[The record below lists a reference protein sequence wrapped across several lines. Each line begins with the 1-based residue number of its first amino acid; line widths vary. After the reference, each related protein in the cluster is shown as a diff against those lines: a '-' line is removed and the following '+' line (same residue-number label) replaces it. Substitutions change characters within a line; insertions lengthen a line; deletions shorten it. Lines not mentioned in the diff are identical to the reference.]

1 MNRMRV
7 RPAVWAI
14 LVLSPL
20 PWVATAALAQAP
32 PSPLTP
38 SLVAAAGG
46 NPQLQSTAAYVG
58 ALCPN
63 LTPGTD
69 LRSRCAAALGASAT
83 TPSLATVALE
93 QITPQELLAQG
104 GVIDGAISSGT
115 SAVAGRVA
123 ALSQM
128 GLGGRIAAYRPII
141 LAAAGDTAGLGGA
154 TVPPLQA
161 FVNVV
166 VGGGDKDANRLE
178 TGYDYNAKSITAGL
192 DYRFSDG
199 FTGGVALSYGETD
212 LDFDASGGKLD
223 AEAVVVSAY
232 GLFTLSQRVQ
242 LTALVAYGQID
253 YASDRNI
260 NYAESAT
267 STISRI
273 VHGDTNGDQW
283 EGTIT
288 LSYAMDG
295 KDGWS
300 YGPSLA
306 VSAKRLEL
314 DAFAETGANG
324 LNLAFEDQTA
334 KSLQLIAGFDVSRT
348 ISTQRGVISPYA
360 RLQSVY
366 ETKDDS
372 RSVRVRYVADTTGF
386 FQGSRLTTSPPD
398 RWRFLLGGGIAAQFT
413 GGWSGFADAETILGL
428 EDVTGYNFTFGLRKE
443 F

>member
-1 MNRMRV
+1 MTRYQG
-7 RPAVWAI
+7 AWA
-14 LVLSPL
+14 LSL
-20 PWVATAALAQAP
+20 AAALCATAATPALAQLA
-32 PSPLTP
+32 PSPNTP
-38 SLVAAAGG
+38 ALVAAAGG
-46 NPQLQSTAAYVG
+46 NPQLQSTAAYIG

-69 LRSRCAAALGASAT
+69 LRLRCAAALGASVSA
-83 TPSLATVALE
+83 PPLATVALD

-115 SAVAGRVA
+115 SAVAGRIA
-123 ALSQM
+123 ALGQM
-128 GLGGRIAAYRPII
+128 GGGGRIAAYRPII

-154 TVPPLQA
+154 TVPPLQVFA
-161 FVNVV
+161 NVV
-166 VGGGDKDANRLE
+166 VGGGDKDTNLLE
-178 TGYDYNAKSITAGL
+178 TGYDYDAKSVTAGL

-199 FTGGVALSYGETD
+199 FTGGVALAYGETD
-212 LDFDASGGKLD
+212 LDFDANGGKLD
-223 AEAVVVSAY
+223 AEAVVASAY
-232 GLFTLSQRVQ
+232 ALFSVSERVQ

-253 YASDRNI
+253 YSSDRNI

-273 VHGDTNGDQW
+273 AHGETDGDQW
-283 EGTIT
+283 EGTLT
-288 LSYAMDG
+288 LSYAMDA

-300 YGPSLA
+300 YGPSFA

-314 DAFAETGANG
+314 DAFEETGANG

-348 ISTQRGVISPYA
+348 VSTEGGVISPYG
-360 RLQSVY
+360 RLQTVY

-372 RSVRVRYVADTTGF
+372 RAVRVRYVADTTGF
-386 FQGSRLTTSPPD
+386 FQGSRLTTSAPD

-428 EDVTGYNFTFGLRKE
+428 EDVTGYNFTFGVRKE

>member
-1 MNRMRV
+1 
-7 RPAVWAI
+7 VWA
-14 LVLSPL
+14 LSLAAALSAAAASP
-20 PWVATAALAQAP
+20 ALAQLA
-32 PSPLTP
+32 PSPNTP
-38 SLVAAAGG
+38 ALVAAAQG

-63 LTPGTD
+63 LTLGTD
-69 LRSRCAAALGASAT
+69 LRQRCAAALGASVTA
-83 TPSLATVALE
+83 PPLATVALD
-93 QITPQELLAQG
+93 QITPQEILAQG

-115 SAVAGRVA
+115 SAVAGRLA

-166 VGGGDKDANRLE
+166 AGAGDKDTNLLE
-178 TGYDYNAKSITAGL
+178 TGYDYDAKSITAGL
-192 DYRFSDG
+192 DYRFSDR
-199 FTGGVALSYGETD
+199 FTGGLALSYGETD
-212 LDFDASGGKLD
+212 LDLDANNGKLD
-223 AEAVVVSAY
+223 SEAVVASAY
-232 GLFTLSQRVQ
+232 ALFTVSERIQ

-253 YASDRNI
+253 YSSDRNI
-260 NYAESAT
+260 NYVESAT

-273 VHGDTNGDQW
+273 AHGETDGDQW

-295 KDGWS
+295 QNGWS
-300 YGPSLA
+300 YGPSFA
-306 VSAKRLEL
+306 VSGKRLEL

-334 KSLQLIAGFDVSRT
+334 KSLQLIAGFDVSRA
-348 ISTQRGVISPYA
+348 ISTEGGVISPYG
-360 RLQSVY
+360 RVQSIY

-386 FQGSRLTTSPPD
+386 FQGSRLTTSAPD

-413 GGWSGFADAETILGL
+413 GGWSAFADAETVLGL
-428 EDVTGYNFTFGLRKE
+428 EDVTGYNFTLGVRKE